1 MKNYIYTV
9 LEDFAR
15 NYTEKHGV
23 RPSKWDCMC
32 YMNGYNPDETL
43 YNIFKVLDV
52 LDNEGVITYSIP
64 ADGWGH

>member
-9 LEDFAR
+9 LKDFAH
-15 NYTEKHGV
+15 NYMEKHGV

-43 YNIFKVLDV
+43 ANIFKVLDV

>member
-9 LEDFAR
+9 LKDFAR

-43 YNIFKVLDV
+43 ANIFKVLDV

-64 ADGWGH
+64 ADGLGY

>member
-9 LEDFAR
+9 LKDFAR

-43 YNIFKVLDV
+43 SNIFKVLDV
-52 LDNEGVITYSIP
+52 LDNEGAITYSIP

>member
-9 LEDFAR
+9 LKDFAR
-15 NYTEKHGV
+15 KYTEKHGA
-23 RPSKWDCMC
+23 RPSKWDCVC

-43 YNIFKVLDV
+43 ANIFKVLNV
-52 LDNEGVITYSIP
+52 LDDEGVITYSIP

>member
-1 MKNYIYTV
+1 MKNYIYMV
-9 LEDFAR
+9 LKDFAR
-15 NYTEKHGV
+15 NYTEKHGA

-43 YNIFKVLDV
+43 ANIFNVLDV
-52 LDNEGVITYSIP
+52 LDDEGVITYSIP

>member
-1 MKNYIYTV
+1 MKNYIYMV
-9 LEDFAR
+9 LKDFAR
-15 NYTEKHGV
+15 NYTEKQGV

-43 YNIFKVLDV
+43 ANIFKVLDV